1 MTCTFIDWGNNVLIL
16 KFCLNKSVLLN
27 CHMLSQVNDGNQLSC
42 EMEARFSGT
51 HHFADPGLV
60 IDVELF
66 VLLQGS
72 F

>member
-1 MTCTFIDWGNNVLIL
+1 
-16 KFCLNKSVLLN
+16 
-27 CHMLSQVNDGNQLSC
+27 MLSQVNDGNQLSC

-66 VLLQGS
+66 VFLQGS